1 MTLLLLLQIGTLGMG
16 MAPAQNKP
24 PVMIMDVEVLEPLRS
39 AIRDQLRDGHVRTLK
54 YKLVSQRR
62 RTRTRS
68 GEGRTLGVPRLVE
81 STEGTVITL
90 SLIQTYLPTHRAQQT
105 EFTVEKFNLLAFRLR
120 LTYVLWE
127 TSSDTA
133 TGCYYEYIVGE
144 CRISDLVY
152 EFLREYGET
161 PKITPHAEWDWAS
174 RCDPTHKL
182 GRDWVIKVGYE
193 NRNRIALPRTAHC
206 KGHDS

>member
-1 MTLLLLLQIGTLGMG
+1 MLPLILLLQIGTWGMG

-54 YKLVSQRR
+54 HRLTSLRR
-62 RTRTRS
+62 RTS
-68 GEGRTLGVPRLVE
+68 GGRTLGVPRLVE
-81 STEGTVITL
+81 STSGTVITL
-90 SLIQTYLPTHRAQQT
+90 SLIQTYLPTHRAQQG
-105 EFTVEKFNLLAFRLR
+105 EFTVQEFNLLAFRLK
-120 LTYVLWE
+120 LTSVLWE

-182 GRDWVIKVGYE
+182 CRDWVIKVGYE

-206 KGHDS
+206 EGHDS